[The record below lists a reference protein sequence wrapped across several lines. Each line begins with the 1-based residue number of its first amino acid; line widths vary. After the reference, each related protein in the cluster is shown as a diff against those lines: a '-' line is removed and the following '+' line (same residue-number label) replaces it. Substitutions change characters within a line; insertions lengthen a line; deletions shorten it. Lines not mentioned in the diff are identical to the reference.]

1 MLKKCEL
8 NVITKSKD
16 LCTYI
21 FNITDKSPKRFRF
34 TLVSKIQNL
43 SLSIIE
49 KIYRAN
55 EIFIGNNDKAFL
67 TQRRAFQQSA
77 LIEIKV
83 LSYIALLA
91 REQGCILPKQFE
103 QISKL
108 SYDCQYLI
116 GAWIKS
122 TIRPTAK
129 LV

>member
-1 MLKKCEL
+1 MLKKSEL

-34 TLVSKIQNL
+34 TLISKIQNL

-67 TQRRAFQQSA
+67 TQRRTFQQSA

-122 TIRPTAK
+122 DK
-129 LV
+129 KYY

>member
-1 MLKKCEL
+1 MLKKSEL

-116 GAWIKS
+116 VAWIKS

>member
-1 MLKKCEL
+1 MLKKSEL

-83 LSYIALLA
+83 LSYNS
-91 REQGCILPKQFE
+91 FY
-103 QISKL
+103 SNFDFKL
-108 SYDCQYLI
+108 Y
-116 GAWIKS
+116 
-122 TIRPTAK
+122 K
-129 LV
+129 LHI